1 MKVTKIGTQQLMF
14 QHILEKKYL
23 SIKRTIQ
30 KTKNM
35 AKTLKQEIETI
46 YIIVD
51 NRIKYNYAKK

>member
-35 AKTLKQEIETI
+35 AKTIKQEIETI
-46 YIIVD
+46 HIIVD